1 MGNFFHTVL
10 YVPLYNLLVFLVSV
24 IPGGDI
30 GIAVILATIIVKLLL
45 WPLSMS
51 AARTQKAMK
60 AMEPELKE
68 VRAKNKDDKEK
79 EMKEMMALYKK
90 YDIHPFASILPVL
103 IQLPII
109 IGLYWVFRTES
120 LPHIDIALLYPFV
133 HAPAAAASVLFLGMF
148 SITAHSILLAAI
160 AGLTQLAQAWYAIP
174 VPPASVEVGS
184 SPGQDFA
191 RAMALQARFMLPI
204 IIAFVAYTSG
214 AIALYFI
221 TSNIVALFQ
230 EFIVRRGKDKAPLSS
245 AVASAN

>member
-1 MGNFFHTVL
+1 MGNFFHTTL

-30 GIAVILATIIVKLLL
+30 GLAVILATIIVKLVL
-45 WPLSMS
+45 WPLAMS

-68 VRAKNKDDKEK
+68 VRAKNKNDKEK

-109 IGLYWVFRTES
+109 IGLYWVFNTES
-120 LPHIDIALLYPFV
+120 LPHIDLAILYPFV
-133 HAPAAAASVLFLGMF
+133 HAPATASVLFLGMF
-148 SITAHSILLAAI
+148 PVTGHNLILAI
-160 AGLTQLAQAWYAIP
+160 LAGLTQLAQAWYAIP
-174 VPPASVEVGS
+174 VPPASIEVGS

-191 RAMALQARFMLPI
+191 RAMALQARFMLPVL
-204 IIAFVAYTSG
+204 IAFVAYTSG

-221 TSNIVALFQ
+221 TSNLVALFQ
-230 EFIVRRGKDKAPLSS
+230 EFIVRRGKDTAPPSP
-245 AVASAN
+245 ATA